1 MRRGALRGSGS
12 RGERSRRL
20 CARSAALCAGR
31 GGAAGQTK
39 AQSRSAGSQRVTRGH
54 RHRRAPRPKPRWPE
68 VAVRGRTA
76 PARRSALPKQ
86 PKAPSRDARPCPA
99 LLLPLRDGTSPAPPP
114 GAPHRAAGAAPLARV
129 RHLPPLRVSAP
140 CPAVRGPAPAR
151 PPPPA
156 PPARR
161 GHALAATVGSGFAA
175 AAGGSVRTGAS
186 GSTAPGTRAAP
197 AAPRWPSPVPAQS
210 SPDGTGR
217 SGAPSHPHARTCRQ
231 PSDIPPA
238 VAAPGE
244 RGGGGAGLL
253 LPSDG
258 VAEPRD
264 RPPPPPPSEG
274 KSNVLLSKASST
286 LQNIPPRF
294 CRGRGLPAPRPA
306 KQAGSGSALRS
317 AMAGTGRHRAG
328 GAPAAAQRPPP
339 TAAPRPLGAPPAAP
353 GASPRRPPPRAALRS
368 DGGAAPRTGPPQMDT
383 EPSRCWGLCRG
394 SRGAR
399 GQLLNN
405 GRVWS

>member
-1 MRRGALRGSGS
+1 MRGARLCVRVAAGPPGRQRRRAGAPGHSGS
-12 RGERSRRL
+12 REAAATEGPRARSRD
-20 CARSAALCAGR
+20 A
-31 GGAAGQTK
+31 
-39 AQSRSAGSQRVTRGH
+39 
-54 RHRRAPRPKPRWPE
+54 WPG

-186 GSTAPGTRAAP
+186 GSTALGTRAAL
-197 AAPRWPSPVPAQS
+197 AAPRWPSPVPVQG

-258 VAEPRD
+258 VVEPRD
-264 RPPPPPPSEG
+264 RPPPPPPPSEG